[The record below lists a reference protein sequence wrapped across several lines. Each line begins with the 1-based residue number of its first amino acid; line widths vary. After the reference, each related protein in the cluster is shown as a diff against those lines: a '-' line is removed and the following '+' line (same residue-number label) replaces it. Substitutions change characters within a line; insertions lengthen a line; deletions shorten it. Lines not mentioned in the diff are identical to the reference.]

1 VSQENLVEFED
12 YVAAI
17 GRRKKLIAVIVA
29 GFVVLGAGFSLLSTK
44 QYTAESRVSVTPLF
58 DAGTGTTDEVNI
70 DTERGIAQSSA
81 VATLAQGTLN
91 SNASPS
97 ELLDRV
103 SVDPVGES
111 TILAIRY
118 THSDPQAAYRG
129 ADAFAQA
136 YLDFRASQAD
146 EATRQAR
153 TLLTDEKATNAREIA
168 RLENQLEGLPPGS
181 DEFADLNSRLQ
192 ALDGA
197 QTSLDRQIQELTS
210 DTVDPGTIIDEAE
223 VPTSPSSPGL
233 LLNVA
238 GAALIGL
245 VLALTATF
253 VLERKNL
260 GTRQDPAD
268 DEPTADAV
276 AVPVAPTPPTPVEP
290 AAVAPAAIEA
300 TPPPTLAS
308 ALPARSLS
316 SATPRPEPSPESARP
331 IDQTRSDPEPAPA
344 ARPTSSRPRHRTVAA
359 LPAASTERRSPQAER
374 AAEPTPAPSF
384 GPPPSREVAPEPG
397 AAPPRTPPAVV
408 EQPTPAAPVAPAA
421 KVDPPAPVVPPA
433 PVAPEPSDRRRR
445 RDPSQALAGLDV
457 ELLGNVPRLSN
468 DAGEPAFDA
477 VALGGPAGEALR
489 RLHATL
495 RPRLD
500 QAGARVVFVTS
511 AIERGVTVGLA
522 GGLAATAAL
531 TGQDALLIAG
541 DLHQPRLHDRLG
553 LGNDQGLAEVLSG
566 SRPIN
571 QVLQGW
577 SGIETLCVVTAGRP
591 GPDPSALVSAERLA
605 AQLATIR
612 GEFQLIIIEGPPV
625 GATADAVVMASVSDA
640 VILAVDPRHSA
651 EHELGG
657 AISRLRLAKAPLLGA
672 VVVEARAPRAGTA
685 PVGAA
690 APTRG

>member
-1 VSQENLVEFED
+1 MSQENLVEFED

-17 GRRKKLIAVIVA
+17 GRRKKLITVIVA
-29 GFVVLGAGFSLLSTK
+29 AFVVLGAGFSLLSTK
-44 QYTAESRVSVTPLF
+44 QYTAESRVSVTPIF
-58 DAGTGTTDEVNI
+58 DPGADSSEEVNI

-91 SNASPS
+91 SNASAS

-103 SVDPVGES
+103 SVEVVGES

-118 THSDPQAAYRG
+118 THTDPEAAYRG

-153 TLLTDEKATNAREIA
+153 QQLTDEQAANATEITQLDA
-168 RLENQLEGLPPGS
+168 RLDSLEPGS
-181 DEFADLNSRLQ
+181 AEYADVNDRLR

-197 QTSLDRQIQELTS
+197 QTSLERQLQELTS
-210 DTVDPGTIIDEAE
+210 DAVDPGTIIDEAE

-260 GTRQDPAD
+260 GTRNDPAD
-268 DEPTADAV
+268 DEPATAAP
-276 AVPVAPTPPTPVEP
+276 APAPTPPTPAEPTAIAAPVVEP
-290 AAVAPAAIEA
+290 AAPA
-300 TPPPTLAS
+300 TLAS
-308 ALPARSLS
+308 ALPARSVP
-316 SATPRPEPSPESARP
+316 APDPTPPVAPGTARQAAP
-331 IDQTRSDPEPAPA
+331 PRAEPEPAPA
-344 ARPTSSRPRHRTVAA
+344 PRPRPRTVAA
-359 LPAASTERRSPQAER
+359 LPAASTERPSTPPASVP
-374 AAEPTPAPSF
+374 EPVAVT
-384 GPPPSREVAPEPG
+384 PPPVAPEPV
-397 AAPPRTPPAVV
+397 AV
-408 EQPTPAAPVAPAA
+408 APVA
-421 KVDPPAPVVPPA
+421 PPAPVVP
-433 PVAPEPSDRRRR
+433 EPTDRRRL
-445 RDPSQALAGLDV
+445 RDPSQALAGLGV

-511 AIERGVTVGLA
+511 AVERGVTVGLA

-553 LGNDQGLAEVLSG
+553 LGNDQGLAEVLNG

-591 GPDPSALVSAERLA
+591 GPDPSALVSADRLA

-612 GEFQLIIIEGPPV
+612 NEFQLIVIEGPPV
-625 GATADAVVMASVSDA
+625 GSTADAVVMASVSDA

-651 EHELGG
+651 EHELSG

-672 VVVEARAPRAGTA
+672 VVVEARAPRAGTP

-690 APTRG
+690 APTRA